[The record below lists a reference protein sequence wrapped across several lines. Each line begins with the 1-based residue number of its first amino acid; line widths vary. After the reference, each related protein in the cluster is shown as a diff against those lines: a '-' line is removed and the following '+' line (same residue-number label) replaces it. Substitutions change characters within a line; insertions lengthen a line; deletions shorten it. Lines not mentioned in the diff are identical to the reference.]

1 MIHDVIIIGGG
12 PAGLQAALA
21 LGRARKRVLLC
32 DGGPRRNAAAVHIQ
46 NFVTRDGT
54 PPDDFRRIA
63 REQLAA
69 YPDVEVRDVR
79 VEAIDGARDHFR
91 VRLASGV
98 VEARRIVLAV
108 GMVDEML
115 PLPGF
120 RELWGT
126 SIFQC
131 PYCHGWEVADQRWG
145 VLALPSNASHVV
157 PFALMARGWTRDL
170 VVFTNGALELA
181 AQDRAAFET
190 AGIRVVTA
198 PVARLAGD
206 KRLEAI
212 ELATGER
219 VACDALFTQPPQRQ
233 TDLVRALGVALDDDG
248 YVKVDPMKRE
258 TSIPGIYAAGDLTT
272 RAQAA
277 ILGAASGMQAAAV
290 LNAELT
296 AQLALARSL

>member
-1 MIHDVIIIGGG
+1 
-12 PAGLQAALA
+12 
-21 LGRARKRVLLC
+21 
-32 DGGPRRNAAAVHIQ
+32 
-46 NFVTRDGT
+46 
-54 PPDDFRRIA
+54 
-63 REQLAA
+63 
-69 YPDVEVRDVR
+69 
-79 VEAIDGARDHFR
+79 
-91 VRLASGV
+91 
-98 VEARRIVLAV
+98 
-108 GMVDEML
+108 
-115 PLPGF
+115 
-120 RELWGT
+120 
-126 SIFQC
+126 
-131 PYCHGWEVADQRWG
+131 
-145 VLALPSNASHVV
+145 VV

-212 ELATGER
+212 DLATGER

-248 YVKVDPMKRE
+248 YVRVDPMKRE

-272 RAQAA
+272 RAQSA